1 MITNALDDAVDYS
14 AGEEDFESSDE
25 TFRQLPRNI
34 EAEAAL
40 LGAIFVDNRALEN
53 VSEYLRAEHFALTA
67 HARIYEAMEKL
78 IERGQIADPTTLRP
92 YFQADDSLNDIGGS
106 KYLAHLAA
114 SAIIAA
120 IEALGPVQHGRLVR
134 AATAVR
140 KSRPGLRAL
149 TLRLDLIALAPGR
162 LPRHIRGLAAE
173 TDLDDRYRL

>member
-1 MITNALDDAVDYS
+1 MNV
-14 AGEEDFESSDE
+14 
-25 TFRQLPRNI
+25 

-92 YFQADDSLNDIGGS
+92 YFQADESLDDIGGA

-114 SAIIAA
+114 SAINVINAREYGR
-120 IEALGPVQHGRLVR
+120 IIYDMHLRRELITLGEQIVNEAYDNDIDIDATSQISGRTV
-134 AATAVR
+134 
-140 KSRPGLRAL
+140 
-149 TLRLDLIALAPGR
+149 TL
-162 LPRHIRGLAAE
+162 
-173 TDLDDRYRL
+173 